1 MISVSDRYTKLD
13 GDSISSQ
20 IRTLHDEVG
29 RLTFPRKHNATFQ
42 ETVNF
47 TDLISNDN
55 YDSTLRRNLLDAAN
69 GLVSMLLPVGDQGF
83 SLKAPGVKPTD
94 DAKKYY
100 AECTEELVYQ
110 IRSNSN
116 FIDSVGE
123 ATLEWW
129 TFGTCGMR
137 REWSERKDRLHFRNM
152 LVNTYV
158 ISQNPEGDVDEV
170 YVRMVYTA
178 KDAAKEWGAENLPDE
193 IRDRLTDETDKKT
206 DEYIVGVFEVQDYDS
221 PEIKKLAKGRRWL
234 MMVEHKATKVRVD
247 AIPFHDNPF
256 SFGRWASITGL
267 PYGFSP
273 VWLILPE
280 VRRLYRMQE
289 LADKLGLAALAP
301 PIAALAKLKG
311 RLNRGPLGVTYVD
324 DMGEM
329 PQVLQTSSQEYKIG
343 MERIADA
350 KKDIGEAT
358 YQDFFKLFSGADKL
372 PETAT
377 LAQLMDAERS
387 AQIGTPYQRYTQEF
401 FAPQLIGAFKT
412 LYRQGKMP
420 EPPESLVVGEDKT
433 TGQPDIKLPA
443 VAFENRLV
451 NALKAVENIAI
462 SQWWSTI
469 GAMIGEVAPEEV
481 KANLDWSEMLR
492 TTFRNAVKNEA
503 YVEKASKAADTKEAM
518 AAAAQQAAQLE
529 QAGKVAEM
537 QP

>member
-13 GDSISSQ
+13 GDTVTSQ

-29 RLTFPRKHNATFQ
+29 QLTFPRKHNATFQ

-47 TDLISNDN
+47 TQLISNDN

-94 DAKKYY
+94 EAKKYY

-158 ISQNPEGDVDEV
+158 ISQNPEGDIDEV

-178 KDAAKEWGAENLPDE
+178 KDAAKEWGAEKLPEE
-193 IRDRLTDETDKKT
+193 IRERLDNDNDKKT
-206 DEYIVGVFEVQDYDS
+206 DEYVVGVFEVQDFDS
-221 PEIKKLAKGRRWL
+221 DEIKKLAKGRRWL
-234 MMVEHKATKVRVD
+234 MVVEHKATKARVD

-289 LADKLGLAALAP
+289 LADKLGLATLAP
-301 PIAALAKLKG
+301 PIAALGKLKG
-311 RLNRGPLGVTYVD
+311 RINRGPLGVTYVD
-324 DMGEM
+324 DMSEA
-329 PQVLQTSSQEYKIG
+329 PQVLQTSTAEYKIG
-343 MERIADA
+343 LERIADA

-401 FAPQLIGAFKT
+401 FAPQLIGAFKA

-420 EPPESLVVGEDKT
+420 EPPESLVVSRDEKT
-433 TGQPDIKLPA
+433 GKSDVKLPA

-451 NALKAVENIAI
+451 NALKAVENIAL
-462 SQWWSTI
+462 SQWYATI
-469 GAMIGEVAPEEV
+469 GDIVANIAPEEL
-481 KANLDWSEMLR
+481 KSQFDWEKITRDS
-492 TTFRNAVKNEA
+492 FRNAVKNEG
-503 YVEKASKAADTKEAM
+503 YLEKVSKAQDTKKAM
-518 AAAAQQAAQLE
+518 AEAAQQAAELQQAEQLSGM
-529 QAGKVAEM
+529 AS
-537 QP
+537 